1 MSLEENSPRATISS
15 EVLGI
20 AYILCQV
27 GADFVHSSIKDV
39 FNSSS

>member
-1 MSLEENSPRATISS
+1 MSLEEDLPRATISS

-20 AYILCQV
+20 AYIPCQV

-39 FNSSS
+39 FKATA